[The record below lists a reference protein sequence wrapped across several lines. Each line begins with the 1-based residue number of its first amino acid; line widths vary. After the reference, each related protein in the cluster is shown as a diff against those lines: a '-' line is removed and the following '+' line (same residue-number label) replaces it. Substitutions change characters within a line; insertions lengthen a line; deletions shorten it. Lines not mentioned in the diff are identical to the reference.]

1 MFDSTSHSFA
11 ALTRELSSWTFEKK
25 FYIYPRPSIILH
37 VALYNNYEVMFA
49 LMSDGACSLQIA

>member
-1 MFDSTSHSFA
+1 MF
-11 ALTRELSSWTFEKK
+11 TRELSSWTFEEK
-25 FYIYPRPSIILH
+25 FYIFPRPNIILH